1 MQPDDDYAPS
11 PKCGGSL
18 ITPFWVLTSASCLQQ
33 AGLETPD
40 FVHISRWSRGEN
52 PRMVL
57 PCEKRIRVAEKFL
70 YPWYDSAT
78 DEGEANPSPSPSPN
92 NNPTPNPDRNPNPN
106 PNPGPNSDAH
116 PNQATS
122 HSCASTSPRSRASTP
137 VRDPT
142 PTPTPTSTLIRPRTQ
157 TRTQTRTRNLTLT
170 LALTLDP
177 GDPADL
183 LQLLE
188 IEGPQD
194 WSHYTNR
201 IAAEVGWAAAAVQAG
216 YQPLAHRRE
225 AQVLA
230 VSSN

>member
-1 MQPDDDYAPS
+1 MKVRRTLTLTLAPA
-11 PKCGGSL
+11 PA
-18 ITPFWVLTSASCLQQ
+18 PAP
-33 AGLETPD
+33 A
-40 FVHISRWSRGEN
+40 
-52 PRMVL
+52 
-57 PCEKRIRVAEKFL
+57 
-70 YPWYDSAT
+70 
-78 DEGEANPSPSPSPN
+78 
-92 NNPTPNPDRNPNPN
+92 PNPDPNPD
-106 PNPGPNSDAH
+106 PNFDAH
-116 PNQATS
+116 PNQATL
-122 HSCASTSPRSRASTP
+122 HSCASTSPRSRASTQ

-142 PTPTPTSTLIRPRTQ
+142 LTPTPIRPQTQ
-157 TRTQTRTRNLTLT
+157 TQTQTRNLTLT

-188 IEGPQD
+188 IDGPQD

-230 VSSN
+230 VSSIVVHSK